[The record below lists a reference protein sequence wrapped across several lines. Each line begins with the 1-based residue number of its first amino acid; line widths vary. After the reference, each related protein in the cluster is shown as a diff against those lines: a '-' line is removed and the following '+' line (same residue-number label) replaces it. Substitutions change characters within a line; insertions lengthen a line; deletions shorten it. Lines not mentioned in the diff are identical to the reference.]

1 MKAVGKSL
9 AKFVA
14 LPVIVAVVVL
24 LYVRLFRVNPTTV
37 GFTFLLAV
45 LVISAVW
52 GLRYAIVLAVL
63 STLAYNFFFLPPR
76 YTFTIADPQN
86 WIALLTFLVTAV
98 IGSQLAERAR
108 REALTANQRRTE
120 LEHLYAF
127 SQRMLATD
135 NVLTLVNNIPGAVVE
150 SFRRRVR
157 GHVSRRTQEGLL
169 LRHQGAGRDHRRRAE
184 KHVAGRSEPSVNA
197 AQSVVAVPLRVGVR
211 SVGALGIQGGDIG
224 RQTLDAIVSLISD
237 QPSSARARSRSL
249 ARTQASRESERLRS
263 ILLDSVTHDFRT
275 PLTAIKAS
283 AESLLENPGM
293 DDSSRGELLTIIN
306 EESDRLNRLVGEA
319 AEMAQPDA
327 GAIELHVEPHSIRE
341 AIDEAMAVT
350 KNAWSKHPVEV
361 KAEESLPPVRMD
373 VRRISEVLA
382 QLIDNAAKYSPPGTP
397 ITISA
402 EVIKPMLVTSVA
414 DQGLGIEGIDQGM
427 IFEKFYRGRGQRSSI
442 QGTGMGLA
450 IAKALVEAHGG
461 NHLQLSASWSVGSVF
476 SIPATAGVNGKGRT
490 TTETRRHRGTAASPA
505 QPQLP
510 GTERSSSRAQ
520 RSGAETRSLLS
531 GAKPI
536 TCAMSS
542 EFRGAVMPLTSS
554 WLCGGEKLRVP
565 SASLRCVIS

>member
-1 MKAVGKSL
+1 MKALGKSF
-9 AKFVA
+9 AKFAA

-24 LYVRLFRVNPTTV
+24 LYYRLFRVNPTTV

-98 IGSQLAERAR
+98 IASQLAERAR
-108 REALTANQRRTE
+108 REALTANRRRTE

-135 NVLTLVNNIPGAVVE
+135 NVLTLVNTIPAAVVE
-150 SFRRRVR
+150 SFGV
-157 GHVSRRTQEGLL
+157 EA
-169 LRHQGAGRDHRRRAE
+169 AGMFLAE
-184 KHVAGRSEPSVNA
+184 RKKVYYSDIKAQAVITDEELKEAAGRSESSINA
-197 AQSVVAVPLRVGVR
+197 DQRVVVVPLRVGVR

-224 RQTLDAIVSLISD
+224 RQTLDAVVSLIAISIE
-237 QPSSARARSRSL
+237 RAGAVEKL
-249 ARTQASRESERLRS
+249 AHTQASRESERLRS

-283 AESLLENPGM
+283 AESLLENPEM
-293 DDSSRGELLTIIN
+293 DDNSRSELLTIIN
-306 EESDRLNRLVGEA
+306 EESDRLDRLVGEA
-319 AEMAQPDA
+319 AEMAQLDA
-327 GAIELHVEPHSIRE
+327 GAIELHVEPHSIHE

-361 KAEESLPPVRMD
+361 KADESLPPVRMD
-373 VRRISEVLA
+373 VRRIAEVLA
-382 QLIDNAAKYSPPGTP
+382 QLIDNAAKYSPAGTP
-397 ITISA
+397 IIISA
-402 EVIKPMLVTSVA
+402 EVHKPMLVTSVA
-414 DQGLGIEGIDQGM
+414 DQGAGIDGIDQGM
-427 IFEKFYRGRGQRSSI
+427 IFEKFYRGRGQRSTI

-461 NHLQLSASWSVGSVF
+461 TISVVSQLEHGSVF
-476 SIPATAGVNGKGRT
+476 SI
-490 TTETRRHRGTAASPA
+490 S
-505 QPQLP
+505 LP
-510 GTERSSSRAQ
+510 LA
-520 RSGAETRSLLS
+520 
-531 GAKPI
+531 
-536 TCAMSS
+536 
-542 EFRGAVMPLTSS
+542 
-554 WLCGGEKLRVP
+554 
-565 SASLRCVIS
+565 